1 MPVRV
6 ALVPGLPAELAGQS
20 IEEEEWALALL
31 ALHRPAIEQLKRG
44 SRELLAIVPQLLRDE
59 VGDRLLGG
67 RDVPLKLTHDLA
79 EELLRVLSGFDL
91 AKRLLAVEGDVLGAY
106 FPPQRKWHTV
116 KPPYIELYWAVIGLI
131 AQLIGASATSLTVVV
146 LAHELA
152 HAFSQV
158 GADIEGY
165 RWEPEIFHG
174 AEIGLKEGIAQYYT
188 AKVCERLER
197 LTRDAKATYEALLE
211 KQPDAY
217 RTHIPWLNEHKEEE
231 VRLALVQARRSNV
244 TAVNAFNE
252 LLKEAKAGLRTGQA
266 ASSRQ

>member
-1 MPVRV
+1 
-6 ALVPGLPAELAGQS
+6 LPAELADQS
-20 IEEEEWALALL
+20 IEEGEWALALL
-31 ALHRPAIEQLKRG
+31 ALHRPAIEQLKQG
-44 SRELLAIVPQLLRDE
+44 SREFLAVVPQLRRDE
-59 VGDRLLGG
+59 VGERLLGG
-67 RDVPLKLTHDLA
+67 RHVPLKLTHDLA

-91 AKRLLAVEGDVLGAY
+91 AKRLLAVEGHVLGAY

-152 HAFSQV
+152 HAFTQV

-197 LTRDAKATYEALLE
+197 LAPDAKATYETLLE

-244 TAVNAFNE
+244 TAVNAFDE